1 VNGKQRDADR
11 GERSFDGEELVMEKD
26 RNARYQP
33 PVQRLLTYGESERI
47 TPDEWPDY
55 RELGMGPEHVPDL
68 IQMATDE
75 ALNEADSESPE
86 VWAPLHAWR
95 ALGQLRAV
103 EAVEPLE
110 ELFDRLE
117 DDDWVHEELPVVFGL
132 IGPAA
137 LPALAAYLADLSHTD
152 SSRISAITSIEK
164 IGKKWPDARAE
175 VLAMLEER
183 LERFEENEPDVN
195 AFLVEALVELGAKEA
210 APLIERAFA
219 EGYVD
224 PMVMGGWEDVQVE
237 LGLKSAEEVAP
248 KQVSKWRESL
258 WPSSPPAE
266 ETFTPVS
273 SQVAHKQKA
282 TQKKAK
288 SKMAQLSRKKN
299 RKR

>member
-1 VNGKQRDADR
+1 MPS
-11 GERSFDGEELVMEKD
+11 GERTFDVEEFVMEKD

-33 PVQRLLTYGESERI
+33 PVERLLTYGESNRI

-55 RELGMGPEHVPDL
+55 RELGIGPEHVSDL

-75 ALNEADSESPE
+75 ALNEADSESTE

-103 EAVEPLE
+103 EAVEPLL

-117 DDDWVHEELPVVFGL
+117 DDDWVHEELPAVFGL
-132 IGPAA
+132 IGPRA
-137 LPALAAYLADLSHTD
+137 LPALAAYLAELWHTD
-152 SSRISAITSIEK
+152 SSRISAISSMEK
-164 IGKKWPDARAE
+164 IGKRWPDARGEA
-175 VLAMLEER
+175 LAMLEER
-183 LERFEENEPDVN
+183 LSRFEENEPDVN

-224 PMVMGGWEDVQVE
+224 PIVMGDWEEVQVE

-248 KQVSKWRESL
+248 KQRSEWRESL
-258 WPSSPPAE
+258 LPTPAAE
-266 ETFTPVS
+266 KTFTPAS

-282 TQKKAK
+282 MQKKAK
-288 SKMAQLSRKKN
+288 SKMAKLSRKKN

>member
-1 VNGKQRDADR
+1 
-11 GERSFDGEELVMEKD
+11 MEKD
-26 RNARYQP
+26 RNTRYQP
-33 PVQRLLTYGESERI
+33 PMERLLTYGESNRI

-55 RELGMGPEHVPDL
+55 RELGIGPEQIPEL

-75 ALNEADSESPE
+75 ELNLAAAESTE

-103 EAVEPLE
+103 EAVEPLL

-117 DDDWVHEELPVVFGL
+117 EDDWVHEELPVVFGL
-132 IGPAA
+132 IGPPA

-152 SSRISAITSIEK
+152 SSRISAIRSIEE
-164 IGKKWPDARAE
+164 IGKRWPDARAE
-175 VLAMLEER
+175 ALAMLEER
-183 LERFEENEPDVN
+183 LERFEENESDVN

-224 PMVMGGWEDVQVE
+224 PMVMGDWEDVQVE

-248 KQVSKWRESL
+248 KQRSEWRESL
-258 WPSSPPAE
+258 LPSPQASK
-266 ETFTPVS
+266 TFTPAS
-273 SQVAHKQKA
+273 AQVAHKQKA
-282 TQKKAK
+282 MQKKAK
-288 SKMAQLSRKKN
+288 SKMAKLSRKKN

>member
-1 VNGKQRDADR
+1 
-11 GERSFDGEELVMEKD
+11 MEKD

-33 PVQRLLTYGESERI
+33 PVERLLTFGESDRI
-47 TPDEWPDY
+47 TPEKWPDY

-75 ALNEADSESPE
+75 ALNEADAESTE

-103 EAVEPLE
+103 EAVEPLL
-110 ELFDRLE
+110 ELFDRME
-117 DDDWVHEELPVVFGL
+117 YDDWVHEELPAAFNL

-152 SSRISAITSIEK
+152 SSRISAISSVEK
-164 IGKKWPDARAE
+164 IGKRWPDARGKA
-175 VLAMLEER
+175 LAMLEER
-183 LERFEENEPDVN
+183 LERFEENESDVN

-219 EGYVD
+219 QGYVD
-224 PMVMGGWEDVQVE
+224 PLVMGDWEDVQVE
-237 LGLKSAEEVAP
+237 LGLKSTEKVAL
-248 KQVSKWRESL
+248 KQGNTWSESL
-258 WPSSPPAE
+258 SPSPEASEP
-266 ETFTPVS
+266 FTSAS
-273 SQVAHKQKA
+273 SQLTHKQKA
-282 TQKKAK
+282 AQKKAK
-288 SKMAQLSRKKN
+288 SKMAKLSRKKN

>member
-1 VNGKQRDADR
+1 MQLDADR
-11 GERSFDGEELVMEKD
+11 GERSFNGEELVMEQD

-33 PVQRLLTYGESERI
+33 PVERLLTYGESDRI
-47 TPDEWPDY
+47 TPDDWPDY
-55 RELGMGPEHVPDL
+55 RELGLGPEHVPDL

-75 ALNEADSESPE
+75 ALNEADAESTE

-95 ALGQLRAV
+95 ALGQLHAV
-103 EAVEPLE
+103 EAVEPLL

-117 DDDWVHEELPVVFGL
+117 EDDWVHEELPVVFGL

-152 SSRISAITSIEK
+152 SSRISAITSMEK
-164 IGKKWPDARAE
+164 IGKKWPDARGEA
-175 VLAMLEER
+175 LAMLEER
-183 LERFEENEPDVN
+183 LEQFEENEPDVN

-219 EGYVD
+219 QGYVD
-224 PMVMGGWEDVQVE
+224 PMVMGDWEDVQVE
-237 LGLKSAEEVAP
+237 LGLKSAEEGTP
-248 KQVSKWRESL
+248 KQVNKWRESL
-258 WPSSPPAE
+258 LRSPQAS
-266 ETFTPVS
+266 ETFTPAS
-273 SQVAHKQKA
+273 SQVTHKHKV

-288 SKMAQLSRKKN
+288 TKMAKLSRKKN

>member
-1 VNGKQRDADR
+1 
-11 GERSFDGEELVMEKD
+11 MEKG
-26 RNARYQP
+26 RNTRYQP
-33 PVQRLLTYGESERI
+33 PVKRLLTYGESNRI
-47 TPDEWPDY
+47 TPEEWPDY
-55 RELGMGPEHVPDL
+55 RELGIGPEHVPEL

-75 ALNEADSESPE
+75 ELNVAAAESTE
-86 VWAPLHAWR
+86 VWAPVHAWR

-103 EAVEPLE
+103 AAVEPLL

-117 DDDWVHEELPVVFGL
+117 DDDWVHEELPAVFGL

-152 SSRISAITSIEK
+152 SSRISTITGIEK
-164 IGKKWPDARAE
+164 IGKRWPDARAE
-175 VLAMLEER
+175 ALAILTER

-224 PMVMGGWEDVQVE
+224 PMVMGDWDDVQVE

-248 KQVSKWRESL
+248 KQGSQWRESL
-258 WPSSPPAE
+258 LPSPPAE
-266 ETFTPVS
+266 ETFTPAS
-273 SQVAHKQKA
+273 SQVTHKQKA
-282 TQKKAK
+282 AQKKAK
-288 SKMAQLSRKKN
+288 SKMAKLSRKKN
-299 RKR
+299 RRR

>member
-1 VNGKQRDADR
+1 MLS
-11 GERSFDGEELVMEKD
+11 GERSSSIEELVMENE
-26 RNARYQP
+26 RNTRYQP
-33 PVQRLLTYGESERI
+33 PVERLLTFGESDRI

-55 RELGMGPEHVPDL
+55 RELGIGPEHVPEL

-75 ALNEADSESPE
+75 ALHEADSESTE

-103 EAVEPLE
+103 EAVEPLL

-117 DDDWVHEELPVVFGL
+117 YDDWVHEELPVVFGL

-137 LPALAAYLADLSHTD
+137 LPALAAYLADLAHTD
-152 SSRISAITSIEK
+152 SARISAIASMEK
-164 IGKKWPDARAE
+164 IGKKWPDARGEA
-175 VLAMLEER
+175 LAMLEER

-224 PMVMGGWEDVQVE
+224 PMVMGDWEDVQVE
-237 LGLKSAEEVAP
+237 LGLKSAEEGAP
-248 KQVSKWRESL
+248 KQVSKWRERL
-258 WPSSPPAE
+258 LPSPPVE
-266 ETFTPVS
+266 ETFTPAS
-273 SQVAHKQKA
+273 SQVTHKEKP

-288 SKMAQLSRKKN
+288 SKMAKLSRKKN

>member
-1 VNGKQRDADR
+1 
-11 GERSFDGEELVMEKD
+11 MEKD
-26 RNARYQP
+26 RDTRYQP
-33 PVQRLLTYGESERI
+33 PVERLLTYGESERI
-47 TPDEWPDY
+47 TPDDWPDY
-55 RELGMGPEHVPDL
+55 RELGIGPEQIPEL

-75 ALNEADSESPE
+75 QLNVADADSPQ

-95 ALGQLRAV
+95 TLGQLRAV
-103 EAVEPLE
+103 QAVEPLL

-137 LPALAAYLADLSHTD
+137 LPSLAAYLADLSHTD
-152 SSRISAITSIEK
+152 SSRISAIMSIEK
-164 IGKKWPDARAE
+164 IGKRWPDSRDEA
-175 VLAMLEER
+175 LAMLEER

-224 PMVMGGWEDVQVE
+224 PMVMGDWEDVQVQ
-237 LGLKSAEEVAP
+237 LGLKSAEEAAP
-248 KQVSKWRESL
+248 KQRSDWRA
-258 WPSSPPAE
+258 SPLPLPQASE
-266 ETFTPVS
+266 PFTPVS
-273 SQVAHKQKA
+273 SQMTRKQRA
-282 TQKKAK
+282 AQMKAK
-288 SKMAQLSRKKN
+288 SKMAKLSRKKN